1 MPRKAISLP
10 YQVDYLSI
18 LDENGQLDKE
28 LEPDMPDELLLK
40 LYRAM
45 LLARRFDERMI
56 DLQRQGRIGTFG
68 PTKGHEAA
76 HMGSVA
82 AIRDS
87 DWMVPAFR
95 ENGAELWRG
104 RTMESFLLYYGG
116 FDEGARIEE
125 TRNDLPIAVPV
136 GSQTLHA
143 VGLGFGINYRKTA
156 QVVLVF
162 FGDGATSEGDFHE
175 AMNFAAVFQTPVV
188 FVCQN
193 NQWAISIPRSRQ
205 TRSETL
211 AQKAIAY
218 GMPGIQVDGND
229 VLAVYAAT
237 KEAVDR
243 ARSGGGPTM
252 IECVTYRVVM
262 HTTADDPKRYR
273 SEEEAQEWM
282 KKDPLVRFQRY
293 LIDRKLL
300 NDTKI
305 EALEGEIKAEIQAA
319 VERAEQQMAALGD
332 PLDMFD
338 NAFEEMPPSLREQ
351 REELRRELGS
361 NGHAPNGELGDTA
374 AIVKQLFADRPPKA
388 TSAILR
394 PEVAANGEET
404 GHG

>member
-1 MPRKAISLP
+1 MPRKAIPLP
-10 YQVDYLSI
+10 YQVDYLSV
-18 LDENGQLDKE
+18 LDENGHLDKE

-40 LYRAM
+40 LHRAM
-45 LLARRFDERMI
+45 LLTRRFDERML

-68 PTKGHEAA
+68 PIKGHEAA
-76 HMGSVA
+76 HLGAVA
-82 AIRDS
+82 TIRDS
-87 DWMVPAFR
+87 DWMVPSFR

-104 RTMESFLLYYGG
+104 RTMESFLLYYAGY
-116 FDEGARIEE
+116 DEGARIEDG
-125 TRNDLPIAVPV
+125 RNDLPIAVPIA
-136 GSQTLHA
+136 SQTLHA
-143 VGLGFGINYRKTA
+143 VGLGFGINYRKTD

-193 NQWAISIPRSRQ
+193 NQWAISVPRDRQ

-211 AQKAIAY
+211 AQKVVAY

-229 VLAVYAAT
+229 ILSVYAAT

-262 HTTADDPKRYR
+262 HTTSDDPKRYR
-273 SEEEAQEWM
+273 SETEAQDWM

-293 LIDRKLL
+293 LIGRKLL
-300 NDTKI
+300 TDKKI
-305 EALEGEIKAEIQAA
+305 EALEAEVKAEIQAS
-319 VERAEQQMAALGD
+319 VERFEQQAAALGD
-332 PLDMFD
+332 PLDMF
-338 NAFEEMPPSLREQ
+338 NHAYAEMPSTLLEQ
-351 REELRRELGS
+351 REELRRELGA
-361 NGHAPNGELGDTA
+361 NGHTTAADMDDTA
-374 AIVKQLFADRPPKA
+374 AIIRQIFTEQPLKA
-388 TSAILR
+388 TATLR

-404 GHG
+404 GRG